1 MSRPIQDEIP
11 GTEAPK
17 IKQIENAA
25 AKYVDARDSRMK
37 LTEKECAAKTNL
49 IAVCQEHAEKMNVN
63 ADGDR
68 VYRYDDLLVVLT
80 DKLNVKV
87 RSAQEP
93 VEEE

>member
-1 MSRPIQDEIP
+1 MSKPEQTQIP

-17 IKQIENAA
+17 IKPIENAA
-25 AKYVDARDSRMK
+25 AKYIDARDSRMK
-37 LTEKECAAKTNL
+37 LTEKECVAKASL
-49 IAVCQEHAEKMNVN
+49 IEVCQQHADKMNVN

-87 RSAQEP
+87 RPADSPEKDN
-93 VEEE
+93 